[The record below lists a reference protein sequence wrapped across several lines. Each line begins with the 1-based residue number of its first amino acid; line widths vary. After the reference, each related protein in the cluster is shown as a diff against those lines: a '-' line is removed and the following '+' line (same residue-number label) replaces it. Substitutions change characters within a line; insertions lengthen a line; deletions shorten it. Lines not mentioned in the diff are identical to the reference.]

1 MMDIDKQS
9 VLLYIIIGFVIF
21 VGLKIYSE
29 SDAFNLKCIISDVDG
44 ERYCVRERSKM
55 SLAADLLAN
64 VTQKMKDLVAYTAKQ
79 NPDDERVHRLVQKFN
94 PTKISETLPTSEFT
108 AYSENKG
115 EKLAFCLNKQKDG
128 TKLIDLN
135 TLTFV
140 AIHELAHIMTE
151 SEGHKQEF
159 WQNFKFLLEQ
169 AKAANIYDPVDY
181 KKNPEPYCGM
191 DITDNPYYDFK

>member
-1 MMDIDKQS
+1 MFNLDNHSI
-9 VLLYIIIGFVIF
+9 LIYIIIIF
-21 VGLKIYSE
+21 VVFVCLKIYNE

-44 ERYCVRERSKM
+44 ERYCVRERNKM
-55 SLAADLLAN
+55 ELAANLLAN
-64 VTQKMKDLVAYTAKQ
+64 VTKRCKDLVIYCGKKY
-79 NPDDERVHRLVQKFN
+79 PEDENVQRLVQKFN

-115 EKLAFCLNKQKDG
+115 QKLAFCLNKQKDG
-128 TKLIDLN
+128 TQLIDLN

-140 AIHELAHIMTE
+140 AIHELSHVMTI

-159 WQNFKFLLEQ
+159 WKNFKFLLEN
-169 AKAANIYDPVDY
+169 AKAAGIYDPVDY